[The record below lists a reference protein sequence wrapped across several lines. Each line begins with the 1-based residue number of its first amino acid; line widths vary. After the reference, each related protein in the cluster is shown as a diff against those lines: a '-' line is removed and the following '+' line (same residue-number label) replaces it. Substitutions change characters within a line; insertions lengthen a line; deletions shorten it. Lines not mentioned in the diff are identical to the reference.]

1 MVGPSVSNYGYD
13 EQAFKVT
20 RHRFIEFV
28 HAEDA
33 ARVSDIGF
41 DLSLIHTA
49 LAGGMDGMKISLRM
63 RELFPD

>member
-1 MVGPSVSNYGYD
+1 MSNYGYD

-33 ARVSDIGF
+33 ARVQVESDSGF
-41 DLSLIHTA
+41 DLSLIHIA
-49 LAGGMDGMKISLRM
+49 LAVGMDGMKMSLRM